1 MKSRK
6 IDKRGLNDSV
16 VGGWKISENYLSR
29 GAIIRYPKVLI

>member
-16 VGGWKISENYLSR
+16 AGGWKISEKL
-29 GAIIRYPKVLI
+29 LIEGGDYSIP